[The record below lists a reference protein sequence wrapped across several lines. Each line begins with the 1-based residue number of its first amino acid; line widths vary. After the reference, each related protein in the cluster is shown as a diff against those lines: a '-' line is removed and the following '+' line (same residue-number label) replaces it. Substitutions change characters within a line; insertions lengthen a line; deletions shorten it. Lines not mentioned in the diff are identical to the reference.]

1 MKQLRISIRILI
13 FFLLLTPVAVM
24 AYPHGYKRQTDEIYA
39 IARHDLSV
47 YYDESEDDLIEY
59 IPSFTGIKVI
69 EIDGS
74 WRRIEY
80 RIKNEVKEGWITSG
94 DFYSDCLIYD
104 GRDKQIMA
112 DGDYLFQWKNNLS
125 EEQKKLDDSS
135 SENAG
140 SNDFFTARVV
150 YTGTDSFTIE
160 RTDTNQYLRSPIF
173 LGQKASHKVWGSQ
186 KNAGSFRLVRTGAI
200 YKIQD
205 ILTGRCL
212 VLDTD
217 GQFRFNQTNDDDEA
231 GFRVTRTCGKVL
243 DQTNLKLFAQ
253 FDADWAK
260 DYYGRGKND
269 DPESNNFC
277 TSGCGIFST
286 LNAIYTLTGQYIDPH
301 ILADYAVK
309 KEYRVEDN
317 GTDSE
322 FFKAAAGKF
331 GSDYGFRFDGE
342 SGSIG
347 DLKKKLKE
355 GKVAIGHVP
364 GHYVAIVDY
373 NPKTKKYL
381 LLDSHYLPKRETC
394 PYGDWVSRSV
404 LEESDNL
411 RSYMLYFYAL
421 TD

>member
-1 MKQLRISIRILI
+1 
-13 FFLLLTPVAVM
+13 M

-39 IARHDLSV
+39 VARHDLAV
-47 YYDESEDDLIEY
+47 YYDESGEDFIEY
-59 IPSFTGIKVI
+59 IPPFTGFKVI
-69 EIDGS
+69 ETDGS

-80 RIKNEVKEGWITSG
+80 KIKNDVKEGWITNG

-112 DGDYLFQWKNNLS
+112 DGEYLFRWRKALSDDKKQLNVSAYEKTELDNL
-125 EEQKKLDDSS
+125 
-135 SENAG
+135 
-140 SNDFFTARVV
+140 FTARVV
-150 YTGTDSFTIE
+150 YQGADSFTIE
-160 RTDTNQYLRSPIF
+160 RTDTSQYLKSPLF
-173 LGQKASHKVWGSQ
+173 LSKKASHKVWGSQ
-186 KNAGSFRLVRTGAI
+186 KNAGCFRLVRTGAS

-217 GQFRFNQTNDDDEA
+217 GLLRFNQINDGNEA
-231 GFRVTRTCGKVL
+231 GFRITRTGGKVL

-260 DYYGRGKND
+260 DYYGKGKND

-309 KEYRVEDN
+309 EDYRVEDN

-322 FFKAAAGKF
+322 FFRAAAGKF
-331 GSDYGFRFDGE
+331 GSDYGFKFDGE

-364 GHYVAIVDY
+364 GHYVTIVDY

-381 LLDSHYLPKRETC
+381 LLDPHYLPKRETC

-411 RSYMLYFYAL
+411 RSYMLYFYEL